1 LRLSSSTIDST
12 AGTGTTKATVGASAT
27 EAKAGAITIEP
38 KAGTST
44 IEPKA
49 GTSAVVSRG
58 RVLACDRLASEA
70 GVSAGQKL
78 STALG
83 LQPGLAIFERD
94 ALRESAALMHL
105 ACWAGRFTPT
115 VSLSPQAGLLL
126 EIGGCLRLFGGVA
139 VIVEAVLNGCAEQG
153 YSTRW
158 AVAPSPLGAR
168 WLAQAGA
175 GEIHAE
181 LSAMQSALAV
191 LPCRIP
197 GWPGEVEDRLNA
209 FGLKRLGDLRALPG
223 ASLRRRIGN
232 GPLDDLARAWGD
244 FPDPQKPF
252 IFPDSFA
259 CGIELPARIE
269 HAEAL
274 VFVGQ
279 RLFAAL
285 AGWLHGRQLLVRA
298 CTLLMTHDDAT
309 QTALELRFAEP
320 AADEGR
326 FLRLL
331 REHLSRLTLVA
342 PVEIL
347 RLQADEVVNKPGASA
362 PLFDQ
367 APPGEGVPACLERLR
382 ARLGEAAVQV
392 LGQQADYRPECA
404 TRSLDVVPA
413 LTSNF
418 AHFLPSTAGSC
429 VELMVPG
436 PAVASLVA
444 AQGNASQGTAR
455 KPQRPLWLLP
465 KPQVLAERAGT
476 PQWHGPLKLLSGAE
490 RLESGWWDQGEK
502 GMAGDVRRDYF
513 VACNP
518 AGQWAWIFRDAD
530 AWYLHGLFG

>member
-1 LRLSSSTIDST
+1 MLSLEALSLRPSPSTIDST
-12 AGTGTTKATVGASAT
+12 AGTGTTAPTVGISAT
-27 EAKAGAITIEP
+27 ETKAGITTIEP
-38 KAGTST
+38 T
-44 IEPKA
+44 A

-83 LQPGLAIFERD
+83 LQPGLAVFERD
-94 ALRESAALMHL
+94 VLRESAALTHL

-115 VSLSPQAGLLL
+115 VSLSPPAGLLL

-181 LSAMQSALAV
+181 LPAMQSALAV
-191 LPCRIP
+191 LPCCIP

-259 CGIELPARIE
+259 CDIELPARIE

-274 VFVGQ
+274 AFVGQ

-331 REHLSRLTLVA
+331 REHLSRLTLAA

-404 TRSLDVVPA
+404 TRSLDVAPT
-413 LTSNF
+413 LTRNF
-418 AHFLPSTAGSC
+418 AHFLPSTA
-429 VELMVPG
+429 VV
-436 PAVASLVA
+436 AVNA
-444 AQGNASQGTAR
+444 AC

-465 KPQVLAERAGT
+465 KPQVLAERAGS

-518 AGQWAWIFRDAD
+518 VGQWTWIFRDAD
-530 AWYLHGLFG
+530 AWYLHGLFS